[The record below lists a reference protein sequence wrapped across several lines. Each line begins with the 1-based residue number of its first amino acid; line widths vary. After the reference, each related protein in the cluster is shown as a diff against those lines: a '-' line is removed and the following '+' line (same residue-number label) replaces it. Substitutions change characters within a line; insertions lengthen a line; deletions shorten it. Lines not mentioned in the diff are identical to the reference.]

1 MDNVLGYMGK
11 PPVAVYERFMEKYRS
26 LNQRYAKDQFVVP
39 YLMSSHPGSSLHSA
53 IELAMYLKHH
63 GMRPEQVQ
71 DFYPTPG
78 TLSTCMYYT
87 GIDPMTMKNVY
98 VARDPHEKAMQRALL
113 QYMNPKNADLVR
125 AALRKAGRQD
135 LIGYQRGALI
145 RPEGPPPD
153 RKPAFK
159 KKAGPGGKGPR
170 SGKR

>member
-1 MDNVLGYMGK
+1 
-11 PPVAVYERFMEKYRS
+11 
-26 LNQRYAKDQFVVP
+26 
-39 YLMSSHPGSSLHSA
+39 
-53 IELAMYLKHH
+53 MYLKHH

-145 RPEGPPPD
+145 RPEGPPPTE
-153 RKPAFK
+153 KNKAK
-159 KKAGPGGKGPR
+159 KTPPPKGR
-170 SGKR
+170 DNKKRAR